1 MGLFIIEVSTLL
13 LHLDPFPSQNRQEPS
28 MSDLKI
34 DPEDGLA
41 VQDLSTLDVSRQ
53 KKKTGWSQNGL
64 SG

>member
-1 MGLFIIEVSTLL
+1 
-13 LHLDPFPSQNRQEPS
+13 

-53 KKKTGWSQNGL
+53 KKRVGVRMGWVDRIPATFENL
-64 SG
+64 

>member
-1 MGLFIIEVSTLL
+1 MIEVSTLL
-13 LHLDPFPSQNRQEPS
+13 FHLDPFPSLDSAGTFQKRQEPS

-53 KKKTGWSQNGL
+53 KKRVGIRMG
-64 SG
+64 

>member
-1 MGLFIIEVSTLL
+1 
-13 LHLDPFPSQNRQEPS
+13 

-53 KKKTGWSQNGL
+53 KELVRVGMG
-64 SG
+64 